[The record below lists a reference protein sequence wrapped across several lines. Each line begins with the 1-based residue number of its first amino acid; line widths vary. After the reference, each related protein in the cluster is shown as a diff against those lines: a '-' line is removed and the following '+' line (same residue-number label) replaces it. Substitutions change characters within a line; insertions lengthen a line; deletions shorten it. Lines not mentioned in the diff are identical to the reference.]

1 MPLGGLS
8 LRKRPLLF
16 TMTLAMRRHPEHPG
30 RRAFLQALAGAA
42 ALALPR
48 TTGAQAGPSATR
60 LVERITL
67 ITGAGNNVIALAG
80 DSGSLLVDA
89 GDAAHAPDVLKL
101 AGKVSTVLNTHYHLE
116 STGGNDAMAGAGAK
130 IVAHLNTKLWM
141 TQEIIR
147 DWEGGRVYPP
157 RAKAAL
163 PAEAFRASS
172 GEMTIAGERIEYGL
186 LTQAHTD
193 GDLFVHFRN
202 ANVLAVGDAVQPG
215 RLPTLDWFC
224 GGWIGGMQNAQ
235 RALLDRADDLTKII
249 PATGPV
255 MSKADL
261 QANHATIVR
270 IREKLVGLM
279 KKGQGAQNMIDAGA
293 VDEFKDVMPGDAAT
307 FLYVAYRGL
316 WLHVREL
323 GGIV

>member
-1 MPLGGLS
+1 MG
-8 LRKRPLLF
+8 
-16 TMTLAMRRHPEHPG
+16 RHLEDVVHWG
-30 RRAFLQALAGAA
+30 RREFLQALAGGLGTLGTLS
-42 ALALPR
+42 LALPR
-48 TTGAQAGPSATR
+48 TTGAQTGPVAPLAPSVTK
-60 LVERITL
+60 LGERFTL
-67 ITGAGNNVIALAG
+67 MTGAGNNVIALAG
-80 DSGSLLVDA
+80 DNGSLLVDA
-89 GDAAHAPDVLKL
+89 GDAAHAPALLKEVLKL
-101 AGKVSTVLNTHYHLE
+101 AGNVSTVFNTHYHLE
-116 STGGNDAMAGAGAK
+116 STGGNDAMAQAGAK
-130 IVAHLNTKLWM
+130 IIAHMNTKLWM

-163 PAEAFRASS
+163 PTEAFRATS
-172 GEMTIAGERIEYGL
+172 GEMTFGGERIEYGL

-193 GDLFVHFRN
+193 GDLFVHFKN

-235 RALLDRADDLTKII
+235 KALLDRADEQTKIV

-255 MSKADL
+255 MTKADL

-270 IREKLVGLM
+270 IREKLVGLL
-279 KKGQGAQNMIDAGA
+279 KKGQGAQNMIDARA

-316 WLHVREL
+316 WAHAREL

>member
-1 MPLGGLS
+1 MP
-8 LRKRPLLF
+8 
-16 TMTLAMRRHPEHPG
+16 
-30 RRAFLQALAGAA
+30 
-42 ALALPR
+42 LALPR
-48 TTGAQAGPSATR
+48 TTFSQAAQAGPSAP
-60 LVERITL
+60 LVTKLGERITL

-80 DSGSLLVDA
+80 DKGSLLVDA
-89 GDAAHAPDVLKL
+89 GDAAHAPALLKDVLKL
-101 AGKVSTVLNTHYHLE
+101 AGTVSTVVNTHYHLE
-116 STGGNDAMAGAGAK
+116 STGGNDAMAKAGAK
-130 IVAHLNTKLWM
+130 IVAHMNTKLWM

-147 DWEGGRVYPP
+147 DWEGGKVYPP

-163 PAEAFRASS
+163 PTDAFRATS
-172 GEMTIAGERIEYGL
+172 GEMTIGGERVEYGL

-202 ANVLAVGDAVQPG
+202 SNVLAVGDAVQPG

-235 RALLDRADDLTKII
+235 KTLLDRADDQTKIV

-255 MSKADL
+255 MTKADL

-270 IREKLVGLM
+270 IREKLVGLL
-279 KKGQGAQNMIDAGA
+279 KKGQGAQNMIDAMA

-316 WLHVREL
+316 WAHAREL